1 MLYHSANSDFFHISF
16 VNYCFL
22 NHTFY
27 YQDGFEMKF
36 STSSTYSTNEITSVM
51 CSWNHL
57 RFSPLYRLH
66 LYDECYLEIY
76 HCWTKQFL
84 YIFFYFLQM
93 IFPHSHLLQIG
104 NLNFSF
110 LWWSLTNLSG
120 HSSHWM
126 IYQF

>member
-84 YIFFYFLQM
+84 YIFFYFLHMKTCDIRTNMRVIQ
-93 IFPHSHLLQIG
+93 IINPYNIGHLL
-104 NLNFSF
+104 LLCLKSA
-110 LWWSLTNLSG
+110 LWRL
-120 HSSHWM
+120 
-126 IYQF
+126 